1 MNVVVIYE
9 SRSGN
14 TKYAAE
20 LIASGVIRDGGTAA
34 AYPSTAVDLHAV
46 SQADLIVVG
55 TWTDG
60 LFFFGQRPGGSMRLW
75 QMPEIHHKR
84 AAVFCTYAKNPGKTV
99 DKLARLVEGKG
110 ATVVGGNAFHRNR
123 LEEEV
128 EGFVDGL
135 LTLV

>member
-14 TKYAAE
+14 TQRAAE
-20 LIASGVIRDGGTAA
+20 LIASGVLRDGGHAA
-34 AYPSTAVDLHAV
+34 AYPSTAVDLAAV

-75 QMPEIHHKR
+75 EMPEIHHKR

-99 DKLARLVEGKG
+99 QKLADLVEAKG
-110 ATVVGGNAFHRNR
+110 ATVVGGDAFHRNN
-123 LEEEV
+123 LVEETDN
-128 EGFVDGL
+128 FVNGL
-135 LTLV
+135 ISLV

>member
-14 TKYAAE
+14 TKRAAE

-34 AYPSTAVDLHAV
+34 AYPSTAVDLAAV
-46 SQADLIVVG
+46 SAADLVVVG

-75 QMPEIHHKR
+75 EMPDIHHKR
-84 AAVFCTYAKNPGKTV
+84 AAVFCTYAKNPGNTV
-99 DKLARLVEGKG
+99 TKLAKLVEGKG
-110 ATVVGGNAFHRNR
+110 ATVIGGDSFHRNN
-123 LEEEV
+123 LVEETDH
-128 EGFVDGL
+128 FVNGL
-135 LTLV
+135 LALV